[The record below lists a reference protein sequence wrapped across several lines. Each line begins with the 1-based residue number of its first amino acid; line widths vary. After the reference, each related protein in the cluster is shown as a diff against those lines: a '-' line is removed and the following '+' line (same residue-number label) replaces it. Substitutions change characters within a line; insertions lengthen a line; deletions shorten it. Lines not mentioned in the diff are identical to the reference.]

1 MKVISSPTDFQGS
14 NKQAPFTV
22 PQGCFES
29 LEKSILANTVESRQV
44 VPSPKPATKSTLWAQ
59 WIPTLVGAAAVALM
73 ALLPH
78 APAQSSSDDFEQVDA
93 AFAHLSDADRTYL
106 VETYEDIEFI
116 NQL

>member
-1 MKVISSPTDFQGS
+1 MKVISSPTNLRGS
-14 NKQAPFTV
+14 NKQPPFTV

-29 LEKSILANTVESRQV
+29 LEKSILANTTESRQA
-44 VPSPKPATKSTLWAQ
+44 VPSPKPATKPSLWAQ
-59 WIPTLVGAAAVALM
+59 WAPSLVGAAAVALM
-73 ALLPH
+73 ALWPH
-78 APAQSSSDDFEQVDA
+78 APAQSNSDDFEQVDA

>member
-1 MKVISSPTDFQGS
+1 
-14 NKQAPFTV
+14 
-22 PQGCFES
+22 
-29 LEKSILANTVESRQV
+29 
-44 VPSPKPATKSTLWAQ
+44 
-59 WIPTLVGAAAVALM
+59 M

-78 APAQSSSDDFEQVDA
+78 APAQSGADDFEQVDA